1 MHEYFDWNM
10 LIGNDSRQRI
20 RAEIKDGIDAGRFWE
35 NSPKYQTNWNVF
47 GTATEDFINLKMSFI
62 WSCFAY
68 LKREVQIKQIQSWSY
83 MTSLKYPEDRDTLWH
98 HHNHN
103 DTTITVSG
111 VYYLHLPDDVKD
123 KEKAGTELAPEGVNN
138 SKYFAEWKT
147 GQWMIY
153 PGKIWH
159 RPGVLQSED
168 DRFIVAVDMEF

>member
-103 DTTITVSG
+103 DATITVSG
-111 VYYLHLPDDVKD
+111 VYYLSLIH
-123 KEKAGTELAPEGVNN
+123 
-138 SKYFAEWKT
+138 
-147 GQWMIY
+147 I
-153 PGKIWH
+153 
-159 RPGVLQSED
+159 
-168 DRFIVAVDMEF
+168 